1 MANAHSNAIY
11 IYMER
16 ERERERTTR
25 KAWDFIQW
33 KKEKT
38 VNSLPDKKAS
48 MRIPVDETA
57 LALTA

>member
-1 MANAHSNAIY
+1 MANAHSNAI
-11 IYMER
+11 ER
-16 ERERERTTR
+16 ERERGLPERLG
-25 KAWDFIQW
+25 IQW

-48 MRIPVDETA
+48 MRIPLDETA